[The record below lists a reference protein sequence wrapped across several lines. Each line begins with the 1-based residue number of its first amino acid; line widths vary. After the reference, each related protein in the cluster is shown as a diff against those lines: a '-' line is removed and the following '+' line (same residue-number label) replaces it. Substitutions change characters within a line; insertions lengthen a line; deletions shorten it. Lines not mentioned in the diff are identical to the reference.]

1 MANIYKRGKTWTAR
15 FTKRVT
21 QWDPEKQ
28 TTISILKQKSKG
40 GFKTKA
46 EARDYAIKMEATA
59 LSGVDVTQNPVFAD
73 YYKHWYET
81 FKFPSIRQSTKNRYK
96 INYKVIKQFFGL
108 TKIKDIT
115 REQYQNFIN
124 NFAKNHAIVTVR
136 KLNIS
141 IKACIQYAIDDGIM
155 NRSFANQVS
164 ISGNSK
170 LDRPVQYLNLSEI
183 KSLVQLCLDGLDSRY
198 TSRYLILAA
207 IYTGA
212 RLGELSALHWQDI
225 DFDKNTIK
233 ISKSWNQDR
242 QEMNKPKTESSN
254 RIIPVNEKLL
264 QVLRQLKYNHTNFVF
279 GLSKT
284 KYPPT
289 SNAVNKTLR
298 ELLAKGNMQKKNFH
312 FHSLRHSHVAYLLSE
327 GVDIYAISKRLGH
340 ADISITLKTY
350 AYLLD
355 EFKNKQND
363 KIISSLSQ
371 L

>member
-124 NFAKNHAIVTVR
+124 SFAKNHAIVTVR

-183 KSLVQLCLDGLDSRY
+183 KSLVQLCLNGLNPRY

-212 RLGELSALHWQDI
+212 RLGELSALHWNDI

-254 RIIPVNEKLL
+254 RIIPVNKKLL
-264 QVLRQLKYNHTNFVF
+264 QVLRQLKYNHTDFVF
-279 GLSKT
+279 GLSKK

>member
-1 MANIYKRGKTWTAR
+1 
-15 FTKRVT
+15 
-21 QWDPEKQ
+21 
-28 TTISILKQKSKG
+28 
-40 GFKTKA
+40 
-46 EARDYAIKMEATA
+46 
-59 LSGVDVTQNPVFAD
+59 
-73 YYKHWYET
+73 
-81 FKFPSIRQSTKNRYK
+81 
-96 INYKVIKQFFGL
+96 
-108 TKIKDIT
+108 
-115 REQYQNFIN
+115 
-124 NFAKNHAIVTVR
+124 
-136 KLNIS
+136 
-141 IKACIQYAIDDGIM
+141 M

-183 KSLVQLCLDGLDSRY
+183 KSLVQLCLNGLNPRY

-212 RLGELSALHWQDI
+212 RLGELSALHWNDI

-284 KYPPT
+284 KYPST